1 MGSAKAHHLPPPE
14 SPSQPPP
21 AVLPQDTPP
30 APGPRWRAIQM
41 ATLAGAVA
49 LTLPGLFLRLSG
61 AHPAPGLAAFLFGLS
76 VVGAAFLLSWGAEVA
91 QRDIP
96 QALALTILALIAVL
110 PEYAVDAYLAWRAAA
125 EPALYGPLALAN
137 MTGANRILIGVAWP
151 LIVFI
156 YCWRAKRAG
165 LRADAVPIGDEQGVE
180 VVYLALATI
189 YSFVIPF
196 KGTLS
201 LWDLLVLVTIFGL
214 YVRRVMRS
222 EHAEPDLIGPAKLL
236 GDLPQT
242 ARRWTVV
249 ALFAA
254 AAVTIFLVAEHFAE
268 ALIAAGV
275 NLGFDRRALVQW
287 LAPLA
292 SEAPEFIITGVFA
305 WRLLGA
311 ASLGALISSKVNQ
324 WTLLV
329 SSIPLVF
336 NIATWKLG
344 KAVPTALT
352 LDAEQKH
359 DLLLTSAQ
367 SLFAVAVLLRLRLSW
382 RDATALLVLFAAQFF
397 LPLRFHPWLTGLYIA
412 LAFGF
417 FVRNLGQIR
426 CLIGLLRDNPARDTD
441 GDGKEDAPNCQVP
454 DERVDPPRKAA

>member
-1 MGSAKAHHLPPPE
+1 MAANTTHRNPPPQQ
-14 SPSQPPP
+14 PSQPPAP
-21 AVLPQDTPP
+21 VLPQDTPP
-30 APGPRWRAIQM
+30 PPAPRWRALQI
-41 ATLAGAVA
+41 ALLVGAVG
-49 LTLPGLFLRLSG
+49 LTVPGLFVRLTG
-61 AHPAPGLAAFLFGLS
+61 AHPAAGLAAFLFGLA

-165 LRADAVPIGDEQGVE
+165 MRADAVPIGDEQGVE

-189 YSFVIPF
+189 YSFVIPL

-201 LWDLLVLVTIFGL
+201 LIDLVVLVTIFGL

-236 GDLPQT
+236 GDLSRN

-268 ALIAAGV
+268 ALITTGEA
-275 NLGFDRRALVQW
+275 LGFDRRSLVQW
-287 LAPLA
+287 VAPFA

-324 WTLLV
+324 WTMLV
-329 SSIPLVF
+329 STIPLVF

-344 KAVPTALT
+344 KAVPTALA
-352 LDAEQKH
+352 LDAHQRH
-359 DLLLTSAQ
+359 DLLITSAQ

-382 RDATALLVLFAAQFF
+382 RDAIALLVLFAAQFF

-412 LAFGF
+412 LALGF
-417 FVRNLGQIR
+417 FVRNQDQIK
-426 CLIGLLRDNPARDTD
+426 CLIGLLRYNPARDAD

-454 DERVDPPRKAA
+454 DERIDPPRKAA